1 MGDRSHG
8 REEFDDPAGRRH
20 DEIEGLFDELVV
32 NDDRTPTKLVAR
44 IATRRH
50 RRVSPRSVIV
60 ATIISI
66 LALAA
71 AQLVRQR
78 QQSRRTGGER
88 ISRAPARGART
99 SHHRVA
105 GAPRRR
111 RKAQRRTA
119 RSTPD
124 VARRTSAVAAVPSV
138 TEAARPPSQP
148 MSGGSHSP
156 TSRPTSPEATREF
169 GFER

>member
-1 MGDRSHG
+1 MGDGSHG
-8 REEFDDPAGRRH
+8 REEFDDPTGRRH

-32 NDDRTPTKLVAR
+32 NDDCTSAKLVAR
-44 IATRRH
+44 IAARR
-50 RRVSPRSVIV
+50 RRRASARTVIM

-78 QQSRRTGGER
+78 PQSRQTGGER
-88 ISRAPARGART
+88 DPRPPARGAVT
-99 SHHRVA
+99 SPHRVA

-111 RKAQRRTA
+111 RKTQRRASKT
-119 RSTPD
+119 TPD
-124 VARRTSAVAAVPSV
+124 VARAARAVAAPPSAAEV
-138 TEAARPPSQP
+138 ARPPNGP
-148 MSGGSHSP
+148 VSGDSRSP
-156 TSRPTSPEATREF
+156 TLRPTPSKSAREF